1 MALKERKTNL
11 RDAEVGNCVKFYFF
25 LELDC
30 TKPIARKKCI
40 IRSIVSNLCLFL
52 GKAIILFT
60 ILMNRTCTHILQQI
74 QIKACFSNPARR
86 LFFASVYIFFPTII
100 NDLGLVAIVTALH
113 LALPKMGGIIRL
125 IYLIQRRAA
134 RRDVMKPPQGWHHLR
149 IDQRSP

>member
-86 LFFASVYIFFPTII
+86 LFFTSVYIFP
-100 NDLGLVAIVTALH
+100 ND
-113 LALPKMGGIIRL
+113 
-125 IYLIQRRAA
+125 Y
-134 RRDVMKPPQGWHHLR
+134 
-149 IDQRSP
+149 QRSWPCGDSYSLAFSLAKNGRYNTFNLSNTETRSAP